1 MPMSFDNAAHLSQPF
16 QAGLRHDGLKCGS
29 HELLQGRAGRQAW
42 SGGSGPAGRVLE
54 RIYQRLEQ
62 QDHQQMRQ
70 HPRSGRSIVDARR
83 RFQTDQTL
91 QPFEP
96 QLNPPSQSIQ
106 GQHIVGG
113 DCVDRQ
119 RSDDDETTG
128 SLQRFPRGLARL
140 ASLLAHVPPCG
151 LRDGIWFA
159 NSDQAQRQRR
169 TALAAD
175 FDCAVEP
182 LAARDR
188 MASRLSGC
196 PADPANAH
204 CASRRGP
211 PHRRP
216 RPTPPRCGQAAGK
229 RMRKYTPSR
238 RRSVGSVARARGV
251 RGVARTEQLTDQHR
265 QPVAAMAQAVQD
277 GWI

>member
-1 MPMSFDNAAHLSQPF
+1 MNQLSADEAVIFVDAAHPTH
-16 QAGLRHDGLKCGS
+16 AVRPVGCWAPK
-29 HELLQGRAGRQAW
+29 ELPVAVEQSSGRDPP
-42 SGGSGPAGRVLE
+42 GPAGRILE
-54 RIYQRLEQ
+54 RIY
-62 QDHQQMRQ
+62 QQMRQ
-70 HPRSGRSIVDARR
+70 HPRPGRSIVDARR

-119 RSDDDETTG
+119 RSDDDEATG
-128 SLQRFPRGLARL
+128 SLQRFPRGGIDRL

-182 LAARDR
+182 LACARQDGEQIER
-188 MASRLSGC
+188 FVLLIQPTRIA
-196 PADPANAH
+196 PAGADHHIAA
-204 CASRRGP
+204 RVQ
-211 PHRRP
+211 HRRDAVGLQVMRSP
-216 RPTPPRCGQAAGK
+216 IRISPATTLGILTSHCNPIRAAC
-229 RMRKYTPSR
+229 RD
-238 RRSVGSVARARGV
+238 GSHGNAPCRAGR
-251 RGVARTEQLTDQHR
+251 
-265 QPVAAMAQAVQD
+265 
-277 GWI
+277 